1 MIRNLAAI
9 IIRNIPPIIIGIA
22 ICIVVG
28 VVLFIEFEMTP
39 FAAALRGL

>member
-1 MIRNLAAI
+1 MIAMIRNLAAI
-9 IIRNIPPIIIGIA
+9 ILGIA

-28 VVLFIEFEMTP
+28 AYFFIAIEMTP

>member
-1 MIRNLAAI
+1 MIY
-9 IIRNIPPIIIGIA
+9 IIRNIPPIILGIT

-28 VVLFIEFEMTP
+28 AVLFIAIEMTP